1 MGTHPTVETPV
12 DDAPDH
18 AVIADVLDGRRSRF
32 GILVRRYNQRL
43 FRAARAILGDP
54 TEAEDVV
61 QHAWMSAYG
70 GLASFRGEASFATW
84 VTRIAV
90 HEALARQRLR
100 ARTVPVADTDVRDE
114 DDPEHQATM
123 RELGQV
129 LERHLD
135 ALGDGLRAVI
145 VMRDLLELDT
155 AEVAASLGI
164 SEEAV
169 RVRLHRGRVALH
181 RSLAAVADLGLS
193 KAYRFAGAQCDRVWG
208 AVMAAIGA
216 SEPDTCR
223 SATSRGT
230 RMDAPG

>member
-1 MGTHPTVETPV
+1 MGTHPAVETPV
-12 DDAPDH
+12 EDTDH
-18 AVIADVLDGRRSRF
+18 AVIADVLDGQRSRF

-70 GLASFRGEASFATW
+70 GLAGFRGEASFATW

-100 ARTVPVADTDVRDE
+100 ARTIAVDDPGPRAD
-114 DDPEHQATM
+114 DDPEHRATM

-135 ALGDGLRAVI
+135 ALGDGLRAVV

-164 SEEAV
+164 SEQAV
-169 RVRLHRGRVALH
+169 RVRLHRGRAALH
-181 RSLAAVADLGLS
+181 RSLAAVADLGLAP
-193 KAYRFAGAQCDRVWG
+193 AYRFAGAQCDRVWC
-208 AVMAAIGA
+208 AVMAAIA
-216 SEPDTCR
+216 APEPDAR
-223 SATSRGT
+223 PSGSRI
-230 RMDAPG
+230 AL